1 MDGKISQLPDPEEKE
16 FITEEINQGV
26 APYSEYVQYT
36 CKRGKLGCVT
46 CSLAARGSYIQDKLP
61 PALMTLLAE

>member
-36 CKRGKLGCVT
+36 CKRGETWLRN
-46 CSLAARGSYIQDKLP
+46 L
-61 PALMTLLAE
+61 